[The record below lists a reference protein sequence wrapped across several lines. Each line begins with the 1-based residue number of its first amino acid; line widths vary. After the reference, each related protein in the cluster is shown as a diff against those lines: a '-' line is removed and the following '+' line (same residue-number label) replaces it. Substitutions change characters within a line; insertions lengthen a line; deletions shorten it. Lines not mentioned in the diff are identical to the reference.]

1 MSQAELDRQVSRVTG
16 ESLREV
22 RRRGF
27 SVLSPQLSVLEPDAD
42 DLCPPQ
48 VLDWD
53 QVEAE
58 RYGRAA

>member
-1 MSQAELDRQVSRVTG
+1 MSQAELDRQVSRLTG

-27 SVLSPQLSVLEPDAD
+27 SLLAPQLSVFDPDAD
-42 DLCPPQ
+42 DQAEPQ

-58 RYGRAA
+58 RYAEVA

>member
-27 SVLSPQLSVLEPDAD
+27 SVLSPQLSVFDEDSD
-42 DLCPPQ
+42 ELCQPQ

-53 QVEAE
+53 QVDAE

>member
-1 MSQAELDRQVSRVTG
+1 MSQAELDRQVSRITG

-27 SVLSPQLSVLEPDAD
+27 SVLSPQLSVFDPDAD
-42 DLCPPQ
+42 DLCQPQ